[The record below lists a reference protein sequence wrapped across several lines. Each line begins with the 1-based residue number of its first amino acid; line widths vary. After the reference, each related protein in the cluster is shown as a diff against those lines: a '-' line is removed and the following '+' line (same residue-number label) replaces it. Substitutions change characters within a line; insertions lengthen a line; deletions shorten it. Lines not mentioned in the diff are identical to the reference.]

1 MGLWEYYRKEL
12 ILRIKLLDKINHIN
26 LQLIHTLNI
35 HILMKE
41 MVDRI
46 NQKIR
51 NKFYNIN

>member
-1 MGLWEYYRKEL
+1 MGLWEYYRKGL